1 MHYYDVHEALLKKC
15 EIHGTLGKVF
25 RSSGGANTAY
35 NETYLILQIFF
46 STSTEGGNKLNMN
59 LMRGY
64 DIHEILYLN
73 SEIMIHG

>member
-1 MHYYDVHEALLKKC
+1 MMFMKHSLKSVKFMGPLVRC
-15 EIHGTLGKVF
+15 LGP
-25 RSSGGANTAY
+25 RAGPIRPY
-35 NETYLILQIFF
+35 NETY
-46 STSTEGGNKLNMN
+46 KLNMN

>member
-1 MHYYDVHEALLKKC
+1 MMFMKHSLKSVKFM
-15 EIHGTLGKVF
+15 GPLVRYLGP
-25 RSSGGANTAY
+25 RAGPIRPY